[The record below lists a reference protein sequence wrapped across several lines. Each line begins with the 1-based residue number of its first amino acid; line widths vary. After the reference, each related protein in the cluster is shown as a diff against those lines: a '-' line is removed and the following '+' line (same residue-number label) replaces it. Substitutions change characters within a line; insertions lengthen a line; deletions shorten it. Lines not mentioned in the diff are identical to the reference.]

1 LNDNGVSEM
10 LNGRRPNRFGEL
22 YRRDMPVTAFLT
34 NHELD
39 VFLRLAVGESVPEI
53 ARSIN
58 RVPKTIEARK
68 TRLMQKLGL
77 KRRTEITFLAIRD
90 GLIRIDEFG
99 RAEVL
104 DPRVRTGVGA
114 GRAAAGSMA
123 PSNHHGMS
131 NGMWSTASA
140 S

>member
-1 LNDNGVSEM
+1 MNDEGVSEM

-34 NHELD
+34 NYELD
-39 VFLRLAVGESVPEI
+39 VFLRLAIGESVPEI

-90 GLIRIDEFG
+90 GLIRIDGYG
-99 RAEVL
+99 RAEIT
-104 DPRVRTGVGA
+104 DPRVRAGLA
-114 GRAAAGSMA
+114 IGRAVASMTQ
-123 PSNHHGMS
+123 PSHH
-131 NGMWSTASA
+131 ASA
-140 S
+140 DEIWPAARSSP